1 MVPKNP
7 DFHFR
12 IGQKIRKR
20 KNRKNQNL
28 SLISQVPTIAV
39 DLICPLLQGVQF
51 LWNYL
56 SSTVGPHMDLS
67 QSDFGMDYTPNGQEH
82 EQHFA

>member
-1 MVPKNP
+1 MPYSGSAGKY
-7 DFHFR
+7 
-12 IGQKIRKR
+12 GKQ

-39 DLICPLLQGVQF
+39 NLICPLLQSVQF

-56 SSTVGPHMDLS
+56 YSSVGPQMDLS